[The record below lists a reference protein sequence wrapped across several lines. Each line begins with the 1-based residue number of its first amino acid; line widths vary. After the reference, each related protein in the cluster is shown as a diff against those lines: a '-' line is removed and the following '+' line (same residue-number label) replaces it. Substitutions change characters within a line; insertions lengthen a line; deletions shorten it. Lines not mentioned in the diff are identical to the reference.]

1 LERTVRELKK
11 LPTHEIREVSIDL
24 PVEAYF
30 PRQYVADMRSKID
43 LYRRLARITG
53 EAPEAAQL
61 ALGDFSA
68 ELADRFGPLPKPVQR
83 LEEMAQLRIWASGC
97 QIVSIHIEGAY
108 LVLGY
113 GDRTAIEALRRQ
125 SGNRLRIV
133 DATSAYLPLAR
144 TASSAPSSLLAE
156 LKSLLRPV
164 GPDR

>member
-1 LERTVRELKK
+1 
-11 LPTHEIREVSIDL
+11 
-24 PVEAYF
+24 
-30 PRQYVADMRSKID
+30 M
-43 LYRRLARITG
+43 ARITG

-61 ALGDFSA
+61 ALSDFAA

-97 QIVSIHIEGAY
+97 QIDSIHVEGTY

-113 GDRTAIEALRRQ
+113 RDRTAIEALRSQ
-125 SGNRLRIV
+125 SGNRLRVV

-144 TASSAPSSLLAE
+144 SASSGPATLLAE

-164 GPDR
+164 GSDR